1 MRGEFLSLVASS
13 LLKTIANYNPAS
25 VRWPAVEDN
34 HGRSFRSSGNDL
46 KQHLSG
52 GLRHRHLRHLVDD
65 DQFVFRPPLGD
76 PIEFTVVLGFDQ
88 FVHHLGR
95 GGETHSLPLP
105 ARVHRQSG
113 SQVSLARS
121 CFPKKND
128 RLTALQIATPQ

>member
-76 PIEFTVVLGFDQ
+76 PIEFTVF
-88 FVHHLGR
+88 
-95 GGETHSLPLP
+95 
-105 ARVHRQSG
+105 
-113 SQVSLARS
+113 LASISSFTISAAVVKRTRFLCRHAS
-121 CFPKKND
+121 
-128 RLTALQIATPQ
+128 TASPVAK